1 MKNILK
7 IKMLDKN
14 LTKVGGDI
22 KGEWF
27 DLRFSNVK
35 KINGIKLFEVEDK
48 DTINDEFTMKAKL
61 MKEYTPLGSGC
72 LKYKK
77 GDVLQLGLGIATE
90 LPKGYEAIVN
100 PRSGTF
106 KNYGFLL
113 TNSQGVI
120 DNTYR
125 GEWMAMVYC
134 TKDGEIAYND
144 RFLQFRIQ
152 KQQPKVE
159 IVFTDELSSTERGDG
174 GFGSTG
180 IK

>member
-1 MKNILK
+1 MLELK
-7 IKMLDKN
+7 IKMINKN
-14 LTKVGGDI
+14 LTKIGGDI
-22 KGEWF
+22 PGEWH
-27 DLRFSNVK
+27 DLRLSSLKSV
-35 KINGIKLFEVEDK
+35 NGIKLFEPCFETD
-48 DTINDEFTMKAKL
+48 DEFNKKVQL
-61 MKEYTPLGSGC
+61 MAQYTPMGSGRI
-72 LKYKK
+72 KYKK

-90 LPKGYEAIVN
+90 LPEGYEAIIN

-106 KNYGFLL
+106 KNYGFIL

-134 TKDGEIAYND
+134 TRDGEVEYDD

-152 KQQPKVE
+152 KQQPEAK
-159 IVFTDELSSTERGDG
+159 IVFVDELTETERGSG

-180 IK
+180 TK

>member
-1 MKNILK
+1 MENVLK
-7 IKMLDKN
+7 VKMLDGN
-14 LTKVGGDI
+14 LTKIGGDI
-22 KGEWF
+22 SGEWY
-27 DLRFSNVK
+27 DLRLSRVI
-35 KINGIKLFEVEDK
+35 KINNKS
-48 DTINDEFTMKAKL
+48 
-61 MKEYTPLGSGC
+61 YTSRGEKGDILS
-72 LKYKK
+72 YKK

-90 LPKGYEAIVN
+90 LPEGYEAIVN

-134 TKDGEIAYND
+134 TRDGEIAYND

-152 KQQPKVE
+152 KQQPQVE
-159 IVFTDELSSTERGDG
+159 IIFTDELSETKRGNG
-174 GFGSTG
+174 GYGSTG
-180 IK
+180 VK

>member
-1 MKNILK
+1 MENVLRV
-7 IKMLDKN
+7 KMLDGN
-14 LTKVGGDI
+14 LTKIGGDI
-22 KGEWF
+22 SGEWY
-27 DLRFSNVK
+27 DLRLSNLK
-35 KINGIKLFEVEDK
+35 KLNGESVGLDKMFEGVVV
-48 DTINDEFTMKAKL
+48 
-61 MKEYTPLGSGC
+61 
-72 LKYKK
+72 KYKK

-134 TKDGEIAYND
+134 TRDGEIAYND

-152 KQQPKVE
+152 KQQPNME
-159 IVFTDELSSTERGDG
+159 IVFVDDLSETQRGNG
-174 GFGSTG
+174 GYGSTG
-180 IK
+180 VK

>member
-1 MKNILK
+1 MLELK
-7 IKMLDKN
+7 IKMVDKN
-14 LTKVGGDI
+14 LTKIGGDI
-22 KGEWF
+22 PGEWY
-27 DLRFSNVK
+27 DLRLSSLKSV
-35 KINGIKLFEVEDK
+35 NGIKLFEIENMDNF
-48 DTINDEFTMKAKL
+48 TEEFYKKTRLFPK
-61 MKEYTPLGSGC
+61 YVPIGSNSIY
-72 LKYKK
+72 YKK

-90 LPKGYEAIVN
+90 LPEGYEAIIN

-113 TNSQGVI
+113 TNSTGIV

-134 TKDGEIAYND
+134 TRDGEIKYDD

-152 KQQPKVE
+152 KQQPEAK
-159 IVFTDELSSTERGDG
+159 IVFVDELTETERGSG

-180 IK
+180 TK

>member
-1 MKNILK
+1 MKDVLK
-7 IKMLDKN
+7 VKMLDES
-14 LTKVGGDI
+14 LTKIGGDI
-22 KGEWF
+22 KGEWY
-27 DLRFSNVK
+27 DLRLSGVI
-35 KINGIKLFEVEDK
+35 KINNES
-48 DTINDEFTMKAKL
+48 
-61 MKEYTPLGSGC
+61 YTNRGGVGYILS
-72 LKYKK
+72 YKK

-90 LPKGYEAIVN
+90 LPDGYEAIVN

-134 TKDGEIAYND
+134 TRDGEIAYND

-152 KQQPKVE
+152 KQQPNMEV
-159 IVFTDELSSTERGDG
+159 VFVDELSETQRGNG
-174 GFGSTG
+174 GYGSTG
-180 IK
+180 VK

>member
-1 MKNILK
+1 MENVLK
-7 IKMLDKN
+7 VKMLDGN
-14 LTKVGGDI
+14 LTKIGGDI
-22 KGEWF
+22 SGEWY
-27 DLRFSNVK
+27 DLRLSNLK
-35 KINGIKLFEVEDK
+35 KLNGESVGLDKMFEGVVV
-48 DTINDEFTMKAKL
+48 
-61 MKEYTPLGSGC
+61 
-72 LKYKK
+72 KYKK

-90 LPKGYEAIVN
+90 LPEGYEAIVN

-134 TKDGEIAYND
+134 TRDGEIAYND

-152 KQQPKVE
+152 KQQPNME
-159 IVFTDELSSTERGDG
+159 IVFVDDLSETQRGNG
-174 GFGSTG
+174 GYGSTG
-180 IK
+180 VK

>member
-1 MKNILK
+1 MKNVLK
-7 IKMLDKN
+7 VKMLDGN
-14 LTKVGGDI
+14 LTKIGGDI
-22 KGEWF
+22 SGEWY
-27 DLRFSNVK
+27 DLRLSRVI
-35 KINGIKLFEVEDK
+35 KINNESYTGRNEGIVVE
-48 DTINDEFTMKAKL
+48 
-61 MKEYTPLGSGC
+61 
-72 LKYKK
+72 YKK

-90 LPKGYEAIVN
+90 LPERYEAIVN

-134 TKDGEIAYND
+134 TRDGEIAYND

>member
-1 MKNILK
+1 MLELK
-7 IKMLDKN
+7 IKMIDKN
-14 LTKVGGDI
+14 LTRIGGDI
-22 KGEWF
+22 PGEWY
-27 DLRFSNVK
+27 DLRLSSLK
-35 KINGIKLFEVEDK
+35 KVNSIALFEPNFK
-48 DTINDEFTMKAKL
+48 TIEEL
-61 MKEYTPLGSGC
+61 IMKEQLMAQYTPLGSKII
-72 LKYKK
+72 KYKK

-90 LPKGYEAIVN
+90 LPEGYEAIIN

-113 TNSQGVI
+113 TNSTGII

-134 TKDGEIAYND
+134 TRDGEIKYDD

-152 KQQPKVE
+152 KQQPEAK
-159 IVFTDELSSTERGDG
+159 IVFVDELTETERGSG

-180 IK
+180 TK

>member
-1 MKNILK
+1 MKNVLK
-7 IKMLDKN
+7 VKMLDGN
-14 LTKVGGDI
+14 LTKIGGDI
-22 KGEWF
+22 SGEWY
-27 DLRFSNVK
+27 DLRLSRVI
-35 KINGIKLFEVEDK
+35 KINNESYTGRNEGVVVE
-48 DTINDEFTMKAKL
+48 
-61 MKEYTPLGSGC
+61 
-72 LKYKK
+72 YKK

-90 LPKGYEAIVN
+90 LPEGYEAIVN

-134 TKDGEIAYND
+134 ARDGEIAYND

-152 KQQPKVE
+152 KQQPNME
-159 IVFTDELSSTERGDG
+159 IVFVDDLSETQRGNG
-174 GFGSTG
+174 GYGSTG
-180 IK
+180 VK